1 MVDRERKYCEL
12 YRPELIDDN
21 SIQDSVNV
29 ADTTDGAIDIS
40 K

>member
-12 YRPELIDDN
+12 FRPELLEDN
-21 SIQDSVNV
+21 SVQDSVNV
-29 ADTTDGAIDIS
+29 ADTTDGNIDIS